1 MYVNAVKMTGMRTE
15 PRTAAASSKRVQ
27 QGEATRAALI
37 EAAQRLFT
45 QEGYTATATADIV
58 AAAQV
63 TRGALYHHFRDKEDL
78 FRAVLEATEAETVHR
93 VAEAAQ
99 GGTPLAQLHAAID
112 AFFESCLDP
121 VVQRIMLEDGP
132 AVLGWEAWHDIDARY
147 AYGVIAAGLEAAIAS
162 GELDAQPVEYLAHLM
177 VGAFMQAGMVV
188 ARAADQAAATAA
200 MAEATHR
207 LLEGLRPAGTRQPPG
222 T

>member
-1 MYVNAVKMTGMRTE
+1 MASMRTE
-15 PRTAAASSKRVQ
+15 TRTAAASSKRVQ

-45 QEGYTATATADIV
+45 EQGYTATATADIV

-63 TRGALYHHFRDKEDL
+63 TRGALYHHFQDKEDL
-78 FRAVLEATEAETVHR
+78 FRAVLEATEAETVQR
-93 VAEAAQ
+93 VAAAAQ

-112 AFFESCLDP
+112 AFFEICLDP

-132 AVLGWEAWHDIDARY
+132 AVLGWQAWHDIDARY
-147 AYGVIAAGLEAAIAS
+147 AYGVIAAGLEAAIGS
-162 GELDAQPVEYLAHLM
+162 GELDAQPVEYLAHLL

-188 ARAADQAAATAA
+188 ARASDQAAATRA
-200 MAEATHR
+200 MAAAGHR
-207 LLEGLRPAGTRQPPG
+207 LLEGLRPAGARQPPVA
-222 T
+222 